1 MAKAL
6 IDEFLVSDLTESYLT
21 NIPLNVYFPPT
32 KHYWIEPI
40 ADKEKWEK
48 QIKDIADKWVE
59 PFLKLKLLSMKKI
72 SKN

>member
-32 KHYWIEPI
+32 KHYRIEPI
-40 ADKEKWEK
+40 ADKEK